1 MVSFKLYKIK
11 IGSICQL
18 QTSKLRQ
25 RGDLE
30 EVFRHLKAHMTLLSL
45 LFLTCSRKCFR
56 VT

>member
-25 RGDLE
+25 HGDLE